1 MRGSIFLAAIWL
13 CASIGCGAAAL
24 PPSAQ
29 SDILEKPL
37 PTFARSTV
45 QGGKVST
52 EESLGKVVVVKF
64 FAKYCKPCK
73 KTLPA
78 VEKLHRDNGDVV
90 FIGIAE
96 DEFRADVE
104 EVIQSYSLSF
114 PVVHDQANA
123 LAGRFRVSELPR
135 TFVIDRA
142 GRVRWVG
149 GEQQSESDLEAAIEF
164 IKSQP
169 Q

>member
-1 MRGSIFLAAIWL
+1 MRFLWL
-13 CASIGCGAAAL
+13 LLVAGCGSAAL

-29 SDILEKPL
+29 SDILEKAL
-37 PTFARSTV
+37 PTFKRPTV

-52 EESLGKVVVVKF
+52 DESRGKVVVVKF
-64 FAKYCKPCK
+64 FAKYCEPCK

-78 VEKLHRDNGDVV
+78 AEALHRSSGEDVV

-96 DEFRADVE
+96 DEYVSDVE
-104 EVIQSYSLSF
+104 TLIQTYSLSF

-142 GRVRWVG
+142 GKIRWIG
-149 GEQQSESDLEAAIEF
+149 GESQSEDDLEAAVDWV
-164 IKSQP
+164 KSQP
-169 Q
+169 